1 MGSNMRNLSKSS
13 WITIASTA
21 GVLLIGLYVMFSL
34 GSTEKQSKH
43 REVPPE
49 VRLVETESVNFGD
62 IVLEIEGNGII
73 QSQRKLNFVSEATG
87 VVLLAKNDLKDGTFV
102 GKGETILEVDSRE
115 VENTLFTLR
124 SGFMNA
130 LAAVL
135 PEIKIENAESYDRWY
150 NYFINLDIHKPTPE
164 LPEISNLQEKIK
176 LSGRQIFSKYYA
188 VKNQEI
194 LLSKYKIVAPFSGY
208 ISSQGIIKGSFVSR
222 NQTLFSLSDAQNVEI
237 AVPLLVEEVNLLD
250 FSKTPSVKIY
260 SDENNESVL
269 NGKIFRKE
277 TNLDRNSQTINVY
290 VTFNNKKL
298 NPYFLPGNYV
308 SLEIRGKKFY
318 DVAQIPRYVLDNE
331 QYVYTMEE
339 GKLARIKVD
348 VITIQ
353 GDVAII
359 KHSVPDDMKIVTT
372 ILQKPLIGM
381 GIKSSNES
389 IELIEEVP
397 GIDGEET
404 QLSQAN

>member
-13 WITIASTA
+13 WIKIASTV
-21 GVLLIGLYVMFSL
+21 GVVIIGFLVMSSL
-34 GSTEKQSKH
+34 GSTEKHSKQ
-43 REVPPE
+43 REVSPE

-62 IVLEIEGNGII
+62 IVLEIEGNGVI

-130 LAAVL
+130 IAAVL

-164 LPEISNLQEKIK
+164 LPEISNSQEKVK

-237 AVPLLVEEVNLLD
+237 AVPLLVEEVSLLD

-339 GKLARIKVD
+339 GKLARLKVD

-359 KHSVPDDMKIVTT
+359 KHSVPDNMKIVTT

-381 GIKSSNES
+381 SIKSSNES

-397 GIDGEET
+397 GIEEET

>member
-1 MGSNMRNLSKSS
+1 MGSEMRNLNKST
-13 WITIASTA
+13 WIKIASTV
-21 GVLLIGLYVMFSL
+21 GVVIIGFLIMSSL
-34 GSTEKQSKH
+34 GSTEKHSKH
-43 REVPPE
+43 RDVPPE

-62 IVLEIEGNGII
+62 IVLEIEGNGVI
-73 QSQRKLNFVSEATG
+73 QSQRTLNFVSEATG

-102 GKGETILEVDSRE
+102 GEGETILEVDSRE

-130 LAAVL
+130 IAAVL

-164 LPEISNLQEKIK
+164 LPEISNSQEKVK
-176 LSGRQIFSKYYA
+176 LSGREIFSKYYA

-194 LLSKYKIVAPFSGY
+194 LLSKYNIVAPFSGY

-222 NQTLFSLSDAQNVEI
+222 SQPLFSLSDAQNVEI

-260 SDENNESVL
+260 SNKNTESVL

-290 VTFNNKKL
+290 VTFYNKKL

-318 DVAQIPRYVLDNE
+318 DVAQIPRYVIDNE

-339 GKLARIKVD
+339 GKLARLKVD

-359 KHSVPDDMKIVTT
+359 KHTVPDDMKIVTT

-381 GIKSSNES
+381 NIKSSNES

-397 GIDGEET
+397 VVEEET
-404 QLSQAN
+404 QLSQAD